1 MEIRITN
8 YFVCVML
15 SVVIAGIIIPNIMTI
30 AFRRRLFDEQD
41 ERKIHKGVVPRLG
54 GISFLPSL
62 IFSLCVVVG
71 INIRFQVGGIESM
84 LVSPIVS
91 VFFLLCALMLMYLVG
106 MADDLVGVRYRA
118 KFMFQV
124 VAGVLIIMSGTWASD
139 LYGFMW
145 LQDIPTLAGWILTI
159 FLLLAIINA
168 INLIDGIDG
177 LASGLSIIALIF
189 YSYLFF
195 LVGDY
200 IYSFL
205 AGATLGT
212 LIPFFYYN
220 VFGSAERHN
229 KIFMGDTGSLTIGTI
244 LSFLSVKTLE
254 LGSDPMGSGENMFVL
269 AFVPVMIPCLDVA
282 RVFLHRI
289 KRGKNPFLPD
299 KCHIHH
305 KLLALGFRQWQALI
319 TILVVD
325 VCFIMLNMVLSPYM
339 NPTVLIAID
348 IALYALL
355 NVLLTAMIRRRECKL
370 HTCLYE

>member
-41 ERKIHKGVVPRLG
+41 ERKIHRGVVPRLG

-159 FLLLAIINA
+159 FLLLGIINA

-195 LVGDY
+195 LAGDY

-254 LGSDPMGSGENMFVL
+254 LGSDHMGSGENMFVL

>member
-1 MEIRITN
+1 METSLIN
-8 YFVCVML
+8 YFVCVVL
-15 SVVIAGIIIPNIMTI
+15 SIIIAGIIIPNIMKI
-30 AFRRRLFDEQD
+30 AFRRRLFDELD

-54 GISFLPSL
+54 GISFLPAL
-62 IFSLCVVVG
+62 VFSLCIVVG
-71 INIRFQVGGIESM
+71 TNIRFAIGGVESM
-84 LVSPIVS
+84 LVAPIVS

-118 KFMFQV
+118 KFVFQI
-124 VAGVLIIMSGTWASD
+124 VAGGLIIMSGTWVNN
-139 LYGFMW
+139 LFGFMW
-145 LQDIPTLAGWILTI
+145 LHEIPTFVGWILTI
-159 FLLLAIINA
+159 FLLLAIINS

-195 LVGDY
+195 QAGDY
-200 IYSFL
+200 VYSFL
-205 AGATLGT
+205 AGAILGT

-220 VFGSAERHN
+220 VFGTAERHN

-244 LSFLSVKTLE
+244 LSFLSVKA
-254 LGSDPMGSGENMFVL
+254 LGLGVDPMGSGENMFIL

-319 TILVVD
+319 TILMVD
-325 VCFIMLNMVLSPYM
+325 ACFIILNMMLSPYL

-355 NVLLTAMIRRRECKL
+355 NIVLTAMIRRREGKL